1 MRPTKV
7 FSDCDAILI
16 QVHKDAR
23 NKILVKI
30 RPGVRY
36 FRPKKI
42 VWLIREGRKKSLTTY
57 SPAFLNQ
64 FETMIAQAVDRR
76 SSAMQQQLDDQA
88 GLIKEVKEQNQ
99 RLQEDLSRK
108 EAMSNK
114 QSIMLM
120 ASVLKMQANDI
131 RTRIRLYN
139 DRQNQLTR
147 VQARVTTKKG
157 NKADQ
162 EADLLLLE
170 ELKQGQAAE
179 RQDIARATSK
189 LRDEAQLYEVQL
201 SMADIQ
207 DFVNRPA

>member
-1 MRPTKV
+1 
-7 FSDCDAILI
+7 
-16 QVHKDAR
+16 
-23 NKILVKI
+23 
-30 RPGVRY
+30 
-36 FRPKKI
+36 
-42 VWLIREGRKKSLTTY
+42 
-57 SPAFLNQ
+57 
-64 FETMIAQAVDRR
+64 
-76 SSAMQQQLDDQA
+76 MQQQLDDQA

-179 RQDIARATSK
+179 RQDIARATSE